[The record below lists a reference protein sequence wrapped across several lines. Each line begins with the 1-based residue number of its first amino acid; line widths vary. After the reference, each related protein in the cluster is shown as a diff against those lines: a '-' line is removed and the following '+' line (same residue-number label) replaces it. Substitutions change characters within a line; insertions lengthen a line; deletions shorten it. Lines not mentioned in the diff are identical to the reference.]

1 MKNRIFSIILIMAL
15 VSVSVFLAGCS
26 EDEPSFGKEKTF
38 LGGTKGLEIEFM
50 NGEPPEEVYDGGDFP
65 FSITLKINNKGEYDV
80 PEEDVLVSIQGFD
93 AEEFGLT
100 LDDLEKNPDED
111 ITGYGI
117 NPDTGEPIEPPEY
130 YVTFSDLNYQGTL
143 SGNHQFPAVANVCYR
158 YLTKATT
165 DLCIKENLLDTQ
177 DTSVCTVSGKRS
189 YENSGAPVQ
198 ITDVEEF
205 TAGSSAVRFSFRV
218 KHIDNNG
225 NIYSKTGD
233 LCDKALANKN
243 KVYVEVDTGM
253 EGTLKCSGL
262 SDGDSGEII
271 LTDGERMISCT
282 QEVRNPSNRIKI
294 VNIELSYDYET
305 MEETEFLVK
314 HNPELGD

>member
-1 MKNRIFSIILIMAL
+1 MILIMAL
-15 VSVSVFLAGCS
+15 VTVSVFLAGCG
-26 EDEPSFGKEKTF
+26 DEEPGFGKDKTF

-65 FSITLKINNKGEYDV
+65 FSITLKINNKGEYDI
-80 PEEDVLVSIQGFD
+80 PAEDVIVSIQGFD
-93 AEEFGLT
+93 AEEFSLS
-100 LDDLEKNPDED
+100 LNDLEKNPDED

-130 YVTFSDLNYQGTL
+130 YITFSDLNFQGTL
-143 SGNHQFPAVANVCYR
+143 SGNHQFPAVANICYK

-177 DTSVCTVSGKRS
+177 DTSVCTVSGKRK

-198 ITDVEEF
+198 ITDVEEY

-218 KHIDNNG
+218 KHIDNG
-225 NIYSKTGD
+225 NIYSETGE

-243 KVYVEVDTGM
+243 KVNVNVDTGM

-271 LTDGERMISCT
+271 LTEGERMISCT
-282 QEVRNPSNRIKI
+282 QEVKNPSNRIKI
-294 VNIELSYDYET
+294 VNIELGYDYET
-305 MEETEFLVK
+305 SEETVFLVK
-314 HNPELGD
+314 HNPELED